1 MAAEEAVKNKKE
13 TINEQNSAG
22 EKREV
27 ELMLYAPRAQKVF
40 IAGTFNNWD
49 TKAMPL
55 IKDDN
60 GVWRIKT
67 SIAPGKH
74 EYKYFVDGEWDQ
86 YTPATECVDNVFGT
100 KNCVMKIQ

>member
-1 MAAEEAVKNKKE
+1 MATVEAARNNKE
-13 TINEQNSAG
+13 ARNEQSSAG

-49 TKAMPL
+49 TEAMPL
-55 IKDDN
+55 TKDDH
-60 GVWRIKT
+60 GVWRIKI
-67 SIAPGKH
+67 SIVPGKH

-86 YTPATECVDNVFGT
+86 YTPATECVDNEFGT
-100 KNCVMKIQ
+100 KNCVMRIQ

>member
-13 TINEQNSAG
+13 AINEQNSAG

-27 ELMLYAPRAQKVF
+27 ELMLYAPWAQKVF

-55 IKDDN
+55 IKDAH